1 MTRVGEG
8 PMPTEIYDE
17 LGEYIA
23 KTGGEVGATTGRP
36 RRCGWFD
43 AVLMKRIIQTNSI
56 SGLCLTKIDVL
67 DGLDEIKIC
76 KAYEDSDDSIFG
88 ECMNLDNVKPI
99 YESLSGWESPTKNLT
114 NYQKLP
120 KEAKDFI
127 SYIEDIC
134 EVPVKIIST
143 GPDDQSTI
151 VR

>member
-1 MTRVGEG
+1 MYKRQ
-8 PMPTEIYDE
+8 IYDG

-114 NYQKLP
+114 IIKSYQKRQ
-120 KEAKDFI
+120 KI
-127 SYIEDIC
+127 SFLILKIF
-134 EVPVKIIST
+134 VKYL
-143 GPDDQSTI
+143 
-151 VR
+151 